1 MVSTSALKYPHP
13 RTSIPGQ
20 MVQHVSVARYQKFRF
35 FLILA
40 LLELVAVVILFDKN
54 R

>member
-1 MVSTSALKYPHP
+1 MVSTSALKNPHP
-13 RTSIPGQ
+13 KTSIPRQ
-20 MVQHVSVARYQKFRF
+20 IVPHMSVARYQMFRL